1 MGVNPDRT
9 EVGEELGEAEGGE
22 TVIGYIIWL
31 HEKKSIFNNRG
42 EENQVTYKRKII
54 TSRVDLLISIIEVKN
69 QYINFI
75 ITYWEA

>member
-1 MGVNPDRT
+1 MGVNPDRR

-31 HEKKSIFNNRG
+31 YEKKFIFNNRG
-42 EENQVTYKRKII
+42 EETQVTYKRKII

-69 QYINFI
+69 QYIHFI
-75 ITYWEA
+75 ITCWEA